1 MESQM
6 VKLMVILAFLLGVM
20 ATPAISQ
27 TNGSTGGSTGVRH
40 PLPTEPK
47 TEATAKA
54 RMSVHPLPFDPTTK
68 ATAKAPKK

>member
-1 MESQM
+1 
-6 VKLMVILAFLLGVM
+6 
-20 ATPAISQ
+20 
-27 TNGSTGGSTGVRH
+27 
-40 PLPTEPK
+40 LPTEPK